1 MIPYGSLVLIVTPK
15 GKRTIKRLVEGE
27 NWQSHDGILTPEIVA
42 AADFGDTVMTSMGRP
57 VQLLD
62 VTLQDLLKGIKRQTQ
77 IIYPKD
83 IAYICMK
90 LGAGPGR
97 TICEAGC
104 GSGGLTLA
112 LSWFC
117 GPTGRVV
124 SHEAREEFAKLARRN
139 LDWAHV
145 GDNVDINVRDVA
157 EGFCVKNADALF
169 LDVRNNP
176 GGLLDQ
182 AVAVSSLFL
191 DQGEIV
197 STRARNEEDTIRY
210 SAKGKDITEGLPI
223 VVLINNGSASASE
236 IVAGALQDHK
246 RAVVLG
252 EKSFGKGSVQTVV
265 PLGNEGAMRLTTAR
279 YYTPSGRSIQATGIE
294 PDIVVHPAKLEEYLT
309 VGLLNSCE
317 KTSNA
322 SSASGF
328 FT

>member
-145 GDNVDINVRDVA
+145 GDNVEINVQDVA

-169 LDVRNNP
+169 LDVR
-176 GGLLDQ
+176 
-182 AVAVSSLFL
+182 
-191 DQGEIV
+191 
-197 STRARNEEDTIRY
+197 
-210 SAKGKDITEGLPI
+210 
-223 VVLINNGSASASE
+223 
-236 IVAGALQDHK
+236 
-246 RAVVLG
+246 
-252 EKSFGKGSVQTVV
+252 
-265 PLGNEGAMRLTTAR
+265 
-279 YYTPSGRSIQATGIE
+279 TPW
-294 PDIVVHPAKLEEYLT
+294 EYLDKAVEAVRPGAVFGFLLPT
-309 VGLLNSCE
+309 VMQVGELLKGLERGPFDHIEVQELLLRDWKPLADRLRPNDRMIAHTSFLVFCRHQKRNHDFDNLRPMGTREMKQKMALE
-317 KTSNA
+317 KRLATLD
-322 SSASGF
+322 
-328 FT
+328 

>member
-145 GDNVDINVRDVA
+145 GDNVEINVRDVA

-169 LDVRNNP
+169 LDVR
-176 GGLLDQ
+176 
-182 AVAVSSLFL
+182 
-191 DQGEIV
+191 
-197 STRARNEEDTIRY
+197 
-210 SAKGKDITEGLPI
+210 
-223 VVLINNGSASASE
+223 
-236 IVAGALQDHK
+236 
-246 RAVVLG
+246 
-252 EKSFGKGSVQTVV
+252 
-265 PLGNEGAMRLTTAR
+265 
-279 YYTPSGRSIQATGIE
+279 TPW
-294 PDIVVHPAKLEEYLT
+294 EYLDKAVEAVRPGAVFGFLLPT
-309 VGLLNSCE
+309 VMQVGELLKGLERGPFDHIEVQELLLRDWKPLADRLRPNDRMIAHTSFLVFCRHQKRNHDFDNLRPMGTREMKQKMALE
-317 KTSNA
+317 KRLATLD
-322 SSASGF
+322 
-328 FT
+328 

>member
-169 LDVRNNP
+169 LVVR
-176 GGLLDQ
+176 
-182 AVAVSSLFL
+182 
-191 DQGEIV
+191 
-197 STRARNEEDTIRY
+197 
-210 SAKGKDITEGLPI
+210 
-223 VVLINNGSASASE
+223 
-236 IVAGALQDHK
+236 
-246 RAVVLG
+246 
-252 EKSFGKGSVQTVV
+252 
-265 PLGNEGAMRLTTAR
+265 
-279 YYTPSGRSIQATGIE
+279 TPW
-294 PDIVVHPAKLEEYLT
+294 EYLDKAVEAVRPGAVFGFLLPT
-309 VGLLNSCE
+309 VMQVGELLKGLERGPFDHIEVQELLLRDWKPLADRLRPNDRMIAHTSFLVFCRHQKRNHDFDNLRPMGTREMKQKMALE
-317 KTSNA
+317 KRLATLD
-322 SSASGF
+322 
-328 FT
+328 

>member
-42 AADFGDTVMTSMGRP
+42 AANFGDTVMTSMGRP

-145 GDNVDINVRDVA
+145 GDNVEINVRDVA

-169 LDVRNNP
+169 LDVR
-176 GGLLDQ
+176 
-182 AVAVSSLFL
+182 
-191 DQGEIV
+191 
-197 STRARNEEDTIRY
+197 
-210 SAKGKDITEGLPI
+210 
-223 VVLINNGSASASE
+223 
-236 IVAGALQDHK
+236 
-246 RAVVLG
+246 
-252 EKSFGKGSVQTVV
+252 
-265 PLGNEGAMRLTTAR
+265 
-279 YYTPSGRSIQATGIE
+279 TPW
-294 PDIVVHPAKLEEYLT
+294 EYLDKAVEAVRPGAVFGFLLPT
-309 VGLLNSCE
+309 VMQVGELLKGLERGPFDHIEVQELLLRDWKPLADRLRPNDRMIAHTSFLVFCRHQKRNHDFDNLRPMGTREMKQKMALE
-317 KTSNA
+317 KRLATLD
-322 SSASGF
+322 
-328 FT
+328 

>member
-1 MIPYGSLVLIVTPK
+1 MIPYGSLFLIVTPK

-145 GDNVDINVRDVA
+145 GDNVDINVRAVA

-169 LDVRNNP
+169 LDVR
-176 GGLLDQ
+176 
-182 AVAVSSLFL
+182 
-191 DQGEIV
+191 
-197 STRARNEEDTIRY
+197 
-210 SAKGKDITEGLPI
+210 
-223 VVLINNGSASASE
+223 
-236 IVAGALQDHK
+236 
-246 RAVVLG
+246 
-252 EKSFGKGSVQTVV
+252 
-265 PLGNEGAMRLTTAR
+265 
-279 YYTPSGRSIQATGIE
+279 TPW
-294 PDIVVHPAKLEEYLT
+294 EYLDKAVEAVRPGAVFGFLLPT
-309 VGLLNSCE
+309 VMQVGELLKGLERGPFDHIEVQELLLRDWKPLADRLRPNDRMIAHTSFLVFCRHQKRNHDFDNLRPMGTREMKQKMALE
-317 KTSNA
+317 KRLATLD
-322 SSASGF
+322 
-328 FT
+328 

>member
-62 VTLQDLLKGIKRQTQ
+62 VTLQDLLKSIKRQTQ

-169 LDVRNNP
+169 LDVR
-176 GGLLDQ
+176 
-182 AVAVSSLFL
+182 
-191 DQGEIV
+191 
-197 STRARNEEDTIRY
+197 
-210 SAKGKDITEGLPI
+210 
-223 VVLINNGSASASE
+223 
-236 IVAGALQDHK
+236 
-246 RAVVLG
+246 
-252 EKSFGKGSVQTVV
+252 
-265 PLGNEGAMRLTTAR
+265 
-279 YYTPSGRSIQATGIE
+279 TPW
-294 PDIVVHPAKLEEYLT
+294 EYLDKAVEAVRPGAVFGFLLPT
-309 VGLLNSCE
+309 VMQVGELLKGLERGPFDHIEVQELLLRDWKPLADRLRPNDRMIAHTSFLVFCRHQKRNHDFDNLRPMGTREMKQKMALE
-317 KTSNA
+317 KRLATLD
-322 SSASGF
+322 
-328 FT
+328 

>member
-145 GDNVDINVRDVA
+145 GDNVEINVRDVA

-169 LDVRNNP
+169 LDVR
-176 GGLLDQ
+176 
-182 AVAVSSLFL
+182 
-191 DQGEIV
+191 
-197 STRARNEEDTIRY
+197 
-210 SAKGKDITEGLPI
+210 
-223 VVLINNGSASASE
+223 
-236 IVAGALQDHK
+236 
-246 RAVVLG
+246 
-252 EKSFGKGSVQTVV
+252 
-265 PLGNEGAMRLTTAR
+265 
-279 YYTPSGRSIQATGIE
+279 TPW
-294 PDIVVHPAKLEEYLT
+294 EYLDKAVEAVRPGAVFGFLLPT
-309 VGLLNSCE
+309 VMQVGELLKGLERGPFDHIEVQELLLRDWKPLADRLRPNDRMIAHTSFLVFCRHQKRNHDFDNLRPMGTREMKQKKALE
-317 KTSNA
+317 KRLATLD
-322 SSASGF
+322 
-328 FT
+328 

>member
-97 TICEAGC
+97 TICETGC

-169 LDVRNNP
+169 LDVR
-176 GGLLDQ
+176 
-182 AVAVSSLFL
+182 
-191 DQGEIV
+191 
-197 STRARNEEDTIRY
+197 
-210 SAKGKDITEGLPI
+210 
-223 VVLINNGSASASE
+223 
-236 IVAGALQDHK
+236 
-246 RAVVLG
+246 
-252 EKSFGKGSVQTVV
+252 
-265 PLGNEGAMRLTTAR
+265 
-279 YYTPSGRSIQATGIE
+279 TPW
-294 PDIVVHPAKLEEYLT
+294 EYLDKAVEAVRPGAVFGFLLPT
-309 VGLLNSCE
+309 VMQVGELLKGLERGPFDHIEVQELLLRDWKPLADRLRPNDRMIAHTSFLVFCRHQKRNHDFDNLRPMGTREMKQKMALE
-317 KTSNA
+317 KRLATLD
-322 SSASGF
+322 
-328 FT
+328 

>member
-169 LDVRNNP
+169 LDVR
-176 GGLLDQ
+176 
-182 AVAVSSLFL
+182 
-191 DQGEIV
+191 
-197 STRARNEEDTIRY
+197 
-210 SAKGKDITEGLPI
+210 
-223 VVLINNGSASASE
+223 
-236 IVAGALQDHK
+236 
-246 RAVVLG
+246 
-252 EKSFGKGSVQTVV
+252 
-265 PLGNEGAMRLTTAR
+265 
-279 YYTPSGRSIQATGIE
+279 TPW
-294 PDIVVHPAKLEEYLT
+294 EYLDKALEAVRPGAVFGFLLPT
-309 VGLLNSCE
+309 VMQVGELLKGLERGPFDHIEVQELLLRDWKPLADRLRPNDRMIAHTSFLVFCRHQKRNHDFDNLRPMGTREMKQKMALE
-317 KTSNA
+317 KRLATLD
-322 SSASGF
+322 
-328 FT
+328 

>member
-169 LDVRNNP
+169 LDVR
-176 GGLLDQ
+176 
-182 AVAVSSLFL
+182 
-191 DQGEIV
+191 
-197 STRARNEEDTIRY
+197 
-210 SAKGKDITEGLPI
+210 
-223 VVLINNGSASASE
+223 
-236 IVAGALQDHK
+236 
-246 RAVVLG
+246 
-252 EKSFGKGSVQTVV
+252 
-265 PLGNEGAMRLTTAR
+265 
-279 YYTPSGRSIQATGIE
+279 TPW
-294 PDIVVHPAKLEEYLT
+294 EYLDKAVEAVRPGAVFGFLLPT
-309 VGLLNSCE
+309 VMQVGELLRGLERGPFDHIEVQELLLRDWKPLADRLRPNDRMIAHTSFLVFCRHQKRNHDFDNLRPMGTREMKQKMALE
-317 KTSNA
+317 KRLATLD
-322 SSASGF
+322 
-328 FT
+328 

>member
-42 AADFGDTVMTSMGRP
+42 AADFGDTVMTSMRRP

-145 GDNVDINVRDVA
+145 GDNVEINVRDVA

-169 LDVRNNP
+169 LDVR
-176 GGLLDQ
+176 
-182 AVAVSSLFL
+182 
-191 DQGEIV
+191 
-197 STRARNEEDTIRY
+197 
-210 SAKGKDITEGLPI
+210 
-223 VVLINNGSASASE
+223 
-236 IVAGALQDHK
+236 
-246 RAVVLG
+246 
-252 EKSFGKGSVQTVV
+252 
-265 PLGNEGAMRLTTAR
+265 
-279 YYTPSGRSIQATGIE
+279 TPW
-294 PDIVVHPAKLEEYLT
+294 EYLDKAVEAVRPGAVFGFLLPT
-309 VGLLNSCE
+309 VMQVGELLKGLERGPFDHIEVQELLLRDWKPLADRLRPNDRMIAHTSFLVFCRHQKRNHDFDNLRPMGTREMKQKMALE
-317 KTSNA
+317 KRLATLD
-322 SSASGF
+322 
-328 FT
+328 